1 MTGSY
6 LLADTWGP
14 QLLSS
19 VSDEALLTTA
29 LPFGAQADALCW
41 SDAMRV
47 LCSFGVETVRR
58 SGVLVECAAMI
69 VRATAEVVVS

>member
-19 VSDEALLTTA
+19 VSDETLLTTA
-29 LPFGAQADALCW
+29 LPFGAQADALC
-41 SDAMRV
+41 
-47 LCSFGVETVRR
+47 
-58 SGVLVECAAMI
+58 
-69 VRATAEVVVS
+69 